1 MLCILCNLC
10 SVHPLFLSYTV
21 SAGIREAAFNASV
34 WSLAETDIEK
44 GPSSKPGASLLSSI
58 PSSLVSNKMGAHIIV
73 NAIGGSCRKVEG
85 FFIVLLP
92 SIFTK
97 FIGPLLSQR
106 IDLLS
111 DVWLESDLRCRSHQ
125 ERCRTMHHV
134 VIAVLCA
141 KFSSAWLS
149 LVVVSGFLLADGRGG
164 W

>member
-1 MLCILCNLC
+1 MACILCNLC

-58 PSSLVSNKMGAHIIV
+58 PSSLVSNKMGAHVIA
-73 NAIGGSCRKVEG
+73 NAMGGSCRKVEG

-125 ERCRTMHHV
+125 ERGRTMYRV
-134 VIAVLCA
+134 VIAVLCM
-141 KFSSAWLS
+141 
-149 LVVVSGFLLADGRGG
+149 
-164 W
+164 